1 MSQNKK
7 DAFYFSHDSDA
18 KDDPKCMLL
27 IEELGLE
34 GYGIFWVLVET
45 LRQQK
50 NFKYPLRL
58 LSSLARKYNTTV
70 VKMEVVVR
78 NYDLFVVENETFF
91 FSCSLNKRMELMN
104 NKREQAKLAGKVS
117 AEKRRIKQEQ
127 QLLKLSLI
135 DSTQQPLN
143 GRSTDVEQLNK
154 IKEKKIKEKKIKEN
168 IKALLSLSS
177 LSSEELSRV
186 NVQKLLLE
194 NVTLKFI
201 EKMGLQKTINYAENH
216 QDYLLKEILCIKN

>member
-78 NYDLFVVENETFF
+78 NYDLFVVENEIFF

-104 NKREQAKLAGKVS
+104 NKREQAKLAGIKSGEV
-117 AEKRRIKQEQ
+117 RRNKKIEQ
-127 QLLKLSLI
+127 K
-135 DSTQQPLN
+135 LN

-154 IKEKKIKEKKIKEN
+154 RKENKIKEN
-168 IKALLSLSS
+168 IEALLSLSS

-194 NVTLKFI
+194 NATLKFI
-201 EKMGLQKTINYAENH
+201 EEISLQKTINYAENH